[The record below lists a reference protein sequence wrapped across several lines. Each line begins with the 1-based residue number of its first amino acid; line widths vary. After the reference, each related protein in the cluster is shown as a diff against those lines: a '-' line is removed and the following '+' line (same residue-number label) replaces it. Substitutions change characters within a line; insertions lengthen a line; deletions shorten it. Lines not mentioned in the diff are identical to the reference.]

1 MKTAKKSKTEKTAK
15 FVFNEIEGYV
25 NKSGWMQWGYMSC
38 DMSCACGNL
47 KLAVKTAYKTFK

>member
-15 FVFNEIEGYV
+15 FVFHEIEGYV

-38 DMSCACGNL
+38 DMGCAIGAL
-47 KLAVKTAYKTFK
+47 KLVVEKAYKTL